1 VHAAAAAAAAAMGT
15 AQIPHPPRIVT
26 SFQSFIA
33 RLPSP
38 RRHGPRVL
46 WQAISEIERRAY
58 FELALASVT

>member
-1 VHAAAAAAAAAMGT
+1 MPPLL
-15 AQIPHPPRIVT
+15 QQWEQQLPPHPHLRIVT

-33 RLPSP
+33 LQPTP

-58 FELALASVT
+58 FELALGSVT

>member
-1 VHAAAAAAAAAMGT
+1 MGT